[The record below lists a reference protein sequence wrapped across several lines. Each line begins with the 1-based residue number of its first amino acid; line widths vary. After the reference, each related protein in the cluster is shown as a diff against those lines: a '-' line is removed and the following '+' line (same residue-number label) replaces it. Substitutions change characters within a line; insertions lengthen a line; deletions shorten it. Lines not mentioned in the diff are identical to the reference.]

1 MTVAGQPTV
10 NYAYDN
16 ANRVTQITQGSS
28 IVSFAYDIAGRRTS
42 LSLPNGVLVEYGY
55 DNASQ
60 VTEIRYKQ
68 GATVIGNL
76 TYEYDKAG
84 NRIKT
89 GGSFARTGIPQGVS
103 STAYNAANQQTT
115 FADKTLTYDDNG
127 NLTSIVDGS
136 GTTLYSWNARNQLT
150 GISGPGVTA
159 SFVYDGL
166 GRREKKTVN
175 GSLTEFL
182 YDGVNPVQ
190 ESSGATILANILPGL
205 GIDEF
210 LTRTDVAAGITSNLL
225 TDALGSTIALADS
238 AGAVQTEYTYEP
250 FGKTTATGLSNSNP
264 LQFTARE
271 NDGTGLYHYRARYYH
286 PQLQRFIGEDPTEF
300 AGGDMNLYAYVANNP
315 VLFTDP
321 SGESVRTVC
330 RTVTK
335 WLKGHIGAIVIF
347 ICEAIGGELGPR
359 PPKLPPRTP
368 PAATAPKEG
377 PKGIIPPVP
386 PDNPPPDCGR
396 KDCPPPPPPSP
407 FDYKDPDCYE
417 VGLCI

>member
-1 MTVAGQPTV
+1 MDRLATRRDPLLRTESYQYDLAGNMSQFTDRKSQVTTYTYDGLNRRTGVSYADQSTTAYTYDKGNRLTQVVDSIAGTITRTYDGLNRLTSESTPQGSTSYTYDAAGRRTSMTVSGQSAV
-10 NYAYDN
+10 NYTYDN

-150 GISGPGVTA
+150 GISGPGVTWPI
-159 SFVYDGL
+159 SRNVP
-166 GRREKKTVN
+166 T
-175 GSLTEFL
+175 
-182 YDGVNPVQ
+182 
-190 ESSGATILANILPGL
+190 
-205 GIDEF
+205 
-210 LTRTDVAAGITSNLL
+210 
-225 TDALGSTIALADS
+225 
-238 AGAVQTEYTYEP
+238 
-250 FGKTTATGLSNSNP
+250 
-264 LQFTARE
+264 
-271 NDGTGLYHYRARYYH
+271 
-286 PQLQRFIGEDPTEF
+286 QLQRRD
-300 AGGDMNLYAYVANNP
+300 
-315 VLFTDP
+315 
-321 SGESVRTVC
+321 
-330 RTVTK
+330 
-335 WLKGHIGAIVIF
+335 
-347 ICEAIGGELGPR
+347 
-359 PPKLPPRTP
+359 
-368 PAATAPKEG
+368 
-377 PKGIIPPVP
+377 P
-386 PDNPPPDCGR
+386 PDYREGTHPISGG
-396 KDCPPPPPPSP
+396 SLH
-407 FDYKDPDCYE
+407 F
-417 VGLCI
+417 LS